1 MLAKALNAPQISLTG
16 LQSRDHL
23 CSGVVGRRRVR
34 NARLLIS
41 TTVKQSSSTMKK
53 NSTCLCVANA
63 EKVEN
68 ASTSTTTETSFPVM
82 LSCLIIGPLALVC
95 RCRCHSCQVNGCAG
109 KMGRAVAEAA
119 LSAGLQHVPL
129 SLTSLPL
136 GHQKVQIGDVEVDL
150 RSASE
155 KDAVFDLIL
164 KKYPNVVVVDYT
176 VPSAVNENAELYCRM
191 GVPFVMGTTGGD
203 RKNLLDVVRKSN
215 NYAGIVP
222 QMGKQVV
229 AFQAA
234 MEIMVEQFPGAF
246 SGYKLDVQ
254 NLTSQRL
261 GVSCDLDQIKKV
273 RDRTEQIEK
282 MGVPENYLGGHAFH
296 TYRLTSPDNTVA
308 FQFQHN
314 VCGRSIYAQGT
325 VDAVLFLAKK
335 VKSNAEKRLYNM
347 IDVLREGNMR

>member
-1 MLAKALNAPQISLTG
+1 
-16 LQSRDHL
+16 
-23 CSGVVGRRRVR
+23 
-34 NARLLIS
+34 
-41 TTVKQSSSTMKK
+41 
-53 NSTCLCVANA
+53 
-63 EKVEN
+63 
-68 ASTSTTTETSFPVM
+68 
-82 LSCLIIGPLALVC
+82 
-95 RCRCHSCQVNGCAG
+95 
-109 KMGRAVAEAA
+109 MGRAVAEAA

-246 SGYKLDVQ
+246 SGYKLECTESHQSSKVD
-254 NLTSQRL
+254 TSGTAKAIVSCFQRL